1 MPVAHCVSSMTGI
14 ILDFDE
20 GFCQLVRR
28 RPDQLVGLSYKAI
41 TAPDDLFKSSEMLV
55 SLINKASPTHIRKG
69 YVRPD
74 GSVIKADLLVSKF
87 GNEGRLIAT
96 LSWTEGPQ
104 ESSPS
109 KLWKAALR
117 VKHIYDA
124 RIIELGKDLFSDHV
138 GLILLHMYLAEA
150 EGRVVTA
157 SQVAKLIS
165 LPAQSMDRWVKALT
179 QRGLLEVIDDASG
192 YIQLS
197 QDGIL
202 RLERLFAA
210 TLALEALAVGEA

>member
-1 MPVAHCVSSMTGI
+1 
-14 ILDFDE
+14 
-20 GFCQLVRR
+20 
-28 RPDQLVGLSYKAI
+28 
-41 TAPDDLFKSSEMLV
+41 
-55 SLINKASPTHIRKG
+55 
-69 YVRPD
+69 
-74 GSVIKADLLVSKF
+74 
-87 GNEGRLIAT
+87 
-96 LSWTEGPQ
+96 
-104 ESSPS
+104 
-109 KLWKAALR
+109 
-117 VKHIYDA
+117 
-124 RIIELGKDLFSDHV
+124 
-138 GLILLHMYLAEA
+138 MYLAEA

-210 TLALEALAVGEA
+210 TLAPEALAVGEA

>member
-20 GFCQLVRR
+20 GFCRLVQR
-28 RPDQLVGLSYKAI
+28 RPDQLIGKSYKTI
-41 TAPDDLFKSSEMLV
+41 TAPADLFKSGKMLMG
-55 SLINKASPTHIRKG
+55 LIDKASPTHLRKS

-74 GSVIKADLLVSKF
+74 GSLIKADLLVSKF
-87 GNEGRLIAT
+87 GNEGRLITT
-96 LSWTEGPQ
+96 LSWIEGKQ

-109 KLWKAALR
+109 RLWKAALR
-117 VKHIYDA
+117 VKHVYDA
-124 RIIELGKDLFSDHV
+124 RLIEFGKDLFSDHV

-165 LPAQSMDRWVKALT
+165 IPEQSIDRWVNALV
-179 QRGLLEVIDDASG
+179 QRGLVEMPVNNLG

-197 QDGIL
+197 QDGLL
-202 RLERLFAA
+202 RLERLFFA
-210 TLALEALAVGEA
+210 TLAPEPLAVA

>member
-20 GFCQLVRR
+20 GFCRLVQR
-28 RPDQLVGLSYKAI
+28 RPDQLIGISYTAI
-41 TAPDDLFKSSEMLV
+41 THPADLSKSRKMLTE
-55 SLINKASPTHIRKG
+55 LIDKASPTHLRKA

-74 GSVIKADLLVSKF
+74 GSLIKADLLVSKF
-87 GNEGRLIAT
+87 GDEGRLITT
-96 LSWTEGPQ
+96 LSWIDGRQ
-104 ESSPS
+104 EPSPS
-109 KLWKAALR
+109 RLWKAALR
-117 VKHIYDA
+117 VKHVYDA
-124 RIIELGKDLFSDHV
+124 RLIEFGKDLFSDHV

-165 LPAQSMDRWVKALT
+165 IPEQSIDRWVNALV
-179 QRGLLEVIDDASG
+179 QRGLVEMPVNNLG

-197 QDGIL
+197 QDGLL
-202 RLERLFAA
+202 RLERLFFA
-210 TLALEALAVGEA
+210 TLAPEPLAVA